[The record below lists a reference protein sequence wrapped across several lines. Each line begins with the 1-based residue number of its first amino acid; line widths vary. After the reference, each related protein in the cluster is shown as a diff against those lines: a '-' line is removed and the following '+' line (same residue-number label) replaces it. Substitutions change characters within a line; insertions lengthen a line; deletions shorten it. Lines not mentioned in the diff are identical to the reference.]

1 MRSIYL
7 KTGPLAAAFPH
18 QTARCGRISCA
29 DALILC
35 WQFDSNGSTK
45 NSRGRNGKDGGG
57 HGRILAVTHG
67 NGSSKLSIS
76 SLEIS
81 RVAWIGIL
89 TVEMATKR
97 IKLAK

>member
-18 QTARCGRISCA
+18 QTRRGRVSFA
-29 DALILC
+29 GELILC
-35 WQFDSNGSTK
+35 WRIDSNGSRK
-45 NSRGRNGKDGGG
+45 SSRGRNGKDGGG

-89 TVEMATKR
+89 TVE
-97 IKLAK
+97 